1 MASQK
6 TKLYNKILKKNI
18 FFFNF
23 STIKKNGGHLGF
35 LWFVRKAPKLELN
48 FIQIRDLQPL
58 RILKLSSPL
67 SFPFVQIRN
76 IHCPLVFDENQCYLV
91 AILVFDQEDKPS
103 PWFLH
108 NLRKISSWYLINIFQ
123 SSKKRNILFPPLWL
137 FLVNLWV
144 FEFLP

>member
-1 MASQK
+1 MQW
-6 TKLYNKILKKNI
+6 LLKKQNI
-18 FFFNF
+18 QQNIKKTFFFHF
-23 STIKKNGGHLGF
+23 WQFKKKIGGHLGF

-123 SSKKRNILFPPLWL
+123 SSKNETFYFPP
-137 FLVNLWV
+137 FD
-144 FEFLP
+144 FF